1 MKMVLLAC
9 ADGMFCRAVARVKG
23 CVVGLCLL
31 LEDDM
36 GVDRVESEKYL
47 GVVDVASRW
56 VLVAEALDGR
66 ERAFARAL
74 IAGLEDMM
82 GLIHKIMFVQEV

>member
-9 ADGMFCRAVARVKG
+9 ADGMFCRAAGRVKG